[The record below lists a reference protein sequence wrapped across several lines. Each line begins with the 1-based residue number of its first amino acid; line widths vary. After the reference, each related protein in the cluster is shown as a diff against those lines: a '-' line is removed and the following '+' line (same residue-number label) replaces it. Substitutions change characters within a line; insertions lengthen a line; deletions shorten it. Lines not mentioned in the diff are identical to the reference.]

1 MASLIENLIDVLEK
15 ENIEYKSLL
24 EISKEKT
31 GAIIKNDTE
40 QLQILAGREQKL
52 IEKLDALES
61 AREEHIGDISDVL
74 NVPVE
79 EMKVSLLIRLMEKQ
93 PKDQAALI
101 KIHDELKS
109 TMDQLIMLNNNNK
122 VLLQESLD
130 MLEFEINLI
139 RNSKMAPA
147 TANYDKGAYGVSQT
161 DVGMGTFDAKQ

>member
-15 ENIEYKSLL
+15 ENIEYKSL
-24 EISKEKT
+24 
-31 GAIIKNDTE
+31 DTE

>member
-79 EMKVSLLIRLMEKQ
+79 EMKVSC
-93 PKDQAALI
+93 
-101 KIHDELKS
+101 
-109 TMDQLIMLNNNNK
+109 
-122 VLLQESLD
+122 
-130 MLEFEINLI
+130 
-139 RNSKMAPA
+139 
-147 TANYDKGAYGVSQT
+147 
-161 DVGMGTFDAKQ
+161 

>member
-1 MASLIENLIDVLEK
+1 
-15 ENIEYKSLL
+15 
-24 EISKEKT
+24 
-31 GAIIKNDTE
+31 
-40 QLQILAGREQKL
+40 
-52 IEKLDALES
+52 
-61 AREEHIGDISDVL
+61 
-74 NVPVE
+74 
-79 EMKVSLLIRLMEKQ
+79 MEKQ